1 MIRPGLSRKMIP
13 AIALFLFLLFHPSAF
28 PVYGEGNRE
37 VLAQYKAALAKI
49 DSRGAKIHLEGKYV
63 LSVSAN
69 GKLLVERK
77 EELLIA
83 RDGEKVLIRHRERI
97 RRRGREVSSKRAIT
111 EPGEDIALFSPPDY
125 YTIQSHGSGGP
136 YFLTNRTQI
145 NDENSRASASYN
157 YDLLGAPFSLF
168 TQPIVR
174 LLDDPNFVV
183 TGVDPEHGGTSKRW
197 KISFKIKNDSV
208 ATKSGSGWF
217 VVDPDL
223 NWALVSFEYHT
234 AKEAKKRSEE
244 VSVVNST
251 TIGTITYGPLVDGNP
266 MPERIMMT
274 SSMTLSNGQK
284 HQTEQSLEVTSFE
297 WSPYPEEAFTLDY
310 YGLGDLAASTRARAV
325 WRGILLLLGSGA
337 LIGLSIYLTKYR
349 NRNKS
354 ASPGS
359 NPPSA

>member
-83 RDGEKVLIRHRERI
+83 RDGEKILIRHRERI

-157 YDLLGAPFSLF
+157 YDLLGAPYSLPF
-168 TQPIVR
+168 QPIDH